1 MDTGKPA
8 WWQQAVNVLSKDELL
23 GEVVQSYPG
32 ESLVGRGDLFSTL
45 IRSIVGQQISVLA
58 ADAVWERLVSLV
70 GEITPDSLRNFS
82 EKELAS
88 CGLSRPKASY
98 IHGLARESS
107 DLILEDWSVHSDAD
121 LIKHFS
127 SFRGIG
133 PWTSEMILIFTL
145 MRPDVF
151 SIGDIGLIR
160 AVQRLVPEA
169 DTKEKVLEI
178 SKRWRPYR
186 TAASWYLW
194 RMLDPV
200 PVEY

>member
-107 DLILEDWSVHSDAD
+107 DLILEDWSAHPDAD

-145 MRPDVF
+145 MRPDIF

-178 SKRWRPYR
+178 SKRWKPYR

>member
-1 MDTGKPA
+1 MDTGRPT
-8 WWQQAVNVLSKDELL
+8 WWGDAVKALSEDDLL
-23 GEVVQSYPG
+23 GAVVRSYPD
-32 ESLVGRGDLFSTL
+32 ESLEGRGDLFSTL
-45 IRSIVGQQISVLA
+45 VRSIVGQQISVLA
-58 ADAVWERLVSLV
+58 ADAVWGRLVELV
-70 GEITPDSLRNFS
+70 SDITPEAIRKFS
-82 EKELAS
+82 AEELAT

-98 IHGLARESS
+98 IHGLA
-107 DLILEDWSVHSDAD
+107 LEATALLLENWDDHTDD
-121 LIKHFS
+121 ELIKHFS

-133 PWTSEMILIFTL
+133 PWTSEMMLIFTF

-160 AVQRLVPEA
+160 AVQKLAPEA

-178 SKRWRPYR
+178 SKRWKPYR
-186 TAASWYLW
+186 SAASWFLW

>member
-58 ADAVWERLVSLV
+58 ADAVWERLVSMV
-70 GEITPDSLRNFS
+70 GKITPDSIRNFS

-98 IHGLARESS
+98 IHGLAHESS
-107 DLILEDWSVHSDAD
+107 DLILEDWSAHSDAD

-145 MRPDVF
+145 MRPDIF

-178 SKRWRPYR
+178 SKRWKPYR